1 MRATINISNLS
12 PFEFRV
18 HDDADIFVSDQI
30 LKHGIWE
37 PCETEL
43 FCRLIRPGNTV
54 LDIGANIG
62 YYTSIASRL
71 IGEAGKVFAFEPEP
85 RNFGVLDWNA
95 RNSEFDNIVAI
106 NQAVADY
113 VGECSLHISP
123 ENLGHHSVLESIEHN
138 AIEAV
143 SVTSL
148 DDYFADNLPK
158 TNFVKIDVEGGEQKV
173 LEGMKDIMALNCAHL
188 IVVMEFWPIGLNEA
202 PGGLSKMLETMRSSF
217 EYYMVVREEEMSIS
231 EVSFDEIVEIGKTGI
246 VNDPDVLVNFVCFT
260 SRDSFEAA
268 KQSF

>member
-1 MRATINISNLS
+1 MRATIKIPNLS
-12 PFEFRV
+12 PYEFRV
-18 HDDADIFVSDQI
+18 HDDADIFISDQI

-43 FCRLIRPGNTV
+43 FCRLIKSGNTV

-62 YYTSIASRL
+62 YYSSIASRL
-71 IGEAGKVFAFEPEP
+71 VGDAGKIFSFEPEQ
-85 RNFGVLDWNA
+85 RNFEALDWNA
-95 RNSEFDNIVAI
+95 RNSEFDNIVTI

-123 ENLGHHSVLESIEHN
+123 ENLGQHSVLDSIEHN
-138 AIEAV
+138 AIETV
-143 SVTSL
+143 SVTSI
-148 DDYFADNLPK
+148 DDYFADNLPAI
-158 TNFVKIDVEGGEQKV
+158 NFIKIDVEGGEQKV
-173 LEGMKDIMALNCAHL
+173 LEGMKDIMTLNRAHL

-217 EYYMVVREEEMSIS
+217 DHYMLVREEEMSIS